1 MVAYSLN
8 LPAGTKIHN
17 VFHVS
22 SVKNYHGDK
31 PVSIQLP
38 LMN

>member
-1 MVAYSLN
+1 MVSYSLK

-22 SVKNYHGDK
+22 LLKKYHGDK
-31 PVSIQLP
+31 PAP
-38 LMN
+38 LNYL